1 MIRVRRVSEI
11 LIVLALIAGA
21 ASAQTKPVLDEI
33 AAVVGNEIILKSEV
47 DYQVQLAAYQNK
59 LNPDDPA
66 LRKRI
71 LEAMVDDKLILT
83 QAILDSVTVS
93 DDDVNRQLDARIQN
107 LIKQVGSQEKVEQIY
122 GMSIS
127 KIRNEFKED
136 MRKQLIIDKEKDN
149 KFGDMKVSP
158 LEVRNFYNQ
167 YKDSLQE
174 VPEEVTLSH
183 IFMVPKPSG
192 KAREEA
198 YAKAEALQDSL
209 KHGADFAELAKKYSQ
224 DPGSASD
231 GGDLGWAKRGQF
243 VPEFEH
249 AVYALKPGE
258 ISGIVETQ
266 FGFHIIQLLQRRG
279 DLVHARHILITIP
292 HLTSDDDSVI
302 TELDTLRERAM
313 HGVSFALVART
324 YSEDKDTRDLG
335 GDLGTVSVDQLEPSF
350 LKTVNELKV
359 GEISK
364 PVKVNVG
371 KTYGYHIV
379 YLRDRIP
386 AHKVNLNEDYSRLEK
401 MALSMKQNEAYTN
414 WIEQLKKQV
423 YWKIMS

>member
-1 MIRVRRVSEI
+1 
-11 LIVLALIAGA
+11 
-21 ASAQTKPVLDEI
+21 
-33 AAVVGNEIILKSEV
+33 
-47 DYQVQLAAYQNK
+47 
-59 LNPDDPA
+59 
-66 LRKRI
+66 
-71 LEAMVDDKLILT
+71 
-83 QAILDSVTVS
+83 
-93 DDDVNRQLDARIQN
+93 
-107 LIKQVGSQEKVEQIY
+107 
-122 GMSIS
+122 
-127 KIRNEFKED
+127 
-136 MRKQLIIDKEKDN
+136 DN
-149 KFGDMKVSP
+149 TFLGP
-158 LEVRNFYNQ
+158 LWQ
-167 YKDSLQE
+167 Q
-174 VPEEVTLSH
+174 P
-183 IFMVPKPSG
+183 
-192 KAREEA
+192 
-198 YAKAEALQDSL
+198 L

-313 HGVSFALVART
+313 HGVSFALLART

>member
-1 MIRVRRVSEI
+1 MVM
-11 LIVLALIAGA
+11 LALIAGA
-21 ASAQTKPVLDEI
+21 ACAQTKPVLDKI
-33 AAVVGNEIILKSEV
+33 VAVVGNEIILKSEL

-59 LNPDDPA
+59 INPDDPA
-66 LRKRI
+66 LRERV
-71 LEAMVDDKLILT
+71 LEAMIDDKLILA

-93 DDDVNRQLDARIQN
+93 DDEVNRQLDSRIQN
-107 LIKQVGSQEKVEQIY
+107 LVKQLGSQEKVEEVY

-127 KIRNEFKED
+127 KIRNEFRDD
-136 MRKQLIIDKEKDN
+136 MRKQLIIEKEKQD
-149 KFGDMKVSP
+149 KFGDLKVSP
-158 LEVRNFYNQ
+158 IEVRNFYEE
-167 YKDSLQE
+167 YKDSLQQ

-183 IFMVPKPSG
+183 IFMIPKPSS

-198 YAKAEALQDSL
+198 YAKAEALLDSL
-209 KHGADFAELAKKYSQ
+209 KHGANFAELAKKYSQ

-266 FGFHIIQLLQRRG
+266 FGFHIIQLLERRG

-292 HLTSDDDSVI
+292 HLASDDDSVI
-302 TELDTLRERAM
+302 AVLDTLRERAIR
-313 HGVSFALVART
+313 GESFAVLAREF
-324 YSEDKDTRDLG
+324 SEDKDTRDLG
-335 GDLGTVSVDQLEPSF
+335 GDLGTVSLDQLEPSF
-350 LKTVNELKV
+350 MKTVDTLKV
-359 GEISK
+359 GEISN
-364 PVKVNVG
+364 PVKVSVG
-371 KTYGYHIV
+371 NSYGYHIV

-386 AHKVNLNEDYSRLEK
+386 AHKINLNEDYARLQR
-401 MALSMKQNEAYTN
+401 MALTLKQNEAYQK
-414 WIEQLKKQV
+414 WIDQLKKQV